1 MEKSKQEFLE
11 QNVISMAITNL
22 EKLKDP
28 NLKPDLFVTSVHQ
41 EIIKVCKDV
50 LNEKG
55 NVSSIPYDD
64 IIPKLLESS
73 QVYFL
78 EIMDQAFQYGDYDNY
93 LSQLREQKAIR
104 DIHRLS
110 KEALQ
115 EDTTL
120 DELKT
125 KIAKIEDSNYT
136 SKLKKW
142 TFDELCT
149 IPRKSEESLI
159 FERDKYMQYVRPKKH
174 TVNVIGARTGVGKT
188 AYALNLVNDLGE
200 REESLIFERDK
211 YMQYV
216 RPKKHT
222 VNVIGAR
229 TGVGKTAYALNLVN
243 DLGER
248 YKVLYFNL
256 EMTNIEIIRRLLA
269 LQSKVDINKIE
280 NNDLTKEENT
290 RYVDACWR
298 YVNRLNIAIID
309 GSKSIDSIRR
319 IIAQESRKEHCVVF
333 VDHIGYIKN
342 KGFNSTRE
350 SVQHTMIELN
360 NITKDFD
367 CTVFA
372 ISQLNR
378 GAEGEQPQLK
388 DLKDSGEV
396 EQTAHSITLLYDETN
411 NRASEVSQYTLICA
425 KNRGR
430 LGTCEVSFHKAKQR
444 FVF

>member
-1 MEKSKQEFLE
+1 MEKTKQDILE
-11 QNVISMAITNL
+11 QNVISIAITSL

-28 NLKPDLFVTSVHQ
+28 NLTPDLFMFPVHQ
-41 EIIKVCKDV
+41 EIIKACKDT
-50 LNEKG
+50 LKEKEE
-55 NVSSIPYDD
+55 VSNIPYED
-64 IIPKLLESS
+64 IFPKLSESA
-73 QVYFL
+73 QTYFGQ
-78 EIMDQAFQYGDYDNY
+78 IMGTAFEHADYDNY
-93 LSQLREQKAIR
+93 ISQLGEQKAIR

-149 IPRKSEESLI
+149 IPRKS
-159 FERDKYMQYVRPKKH
+159 
-174 TVNVIGARTGVGKT
+174 
-188 AYALNLVNDLGE
+188 
-200 REESLIFERDK
+200 EESLIFERDK

-342 KGFNSTRE
+342 KGFNNTRE

-372 ISQLNR
+372 VSQLNR

>member
-28 NLKPDLFVTSVHQ
+28 NLKPDLFVTSVHR

-93 LSQLREQKAIR
+93 LSQLGEQKAIR

-149 IPRKSEESLI
+149 IPRKS
-159 FERDKYMQYVRPKKH
+159 
-174 TVNVIGARTGVGKT
+174 
-188 AYALNLVNDLGE
+188 
-200 REESLIFERDK
+200 EESLIFERDK

>member
-149 IPRKSEESLI
+149 IPRKS
-159 FERDKYMQYVRPKKH
+159 
-174 TVNVIGARTGVGKT
+174 
-188 AYALNLVNDLGE
+188 
-200 REESLIFERDK
+200 EESLIFERDK

>member
-1 MEKSKQEFLE
+1 MEKTKQEFLE

-28 NLKPDLFVTSVHQ
+28 NLKPDLFVIPVHQ
-41 EIIKVCKDV
+41 EIIKACKDV

-64 IIPKLLESS
+64 IIPKLPESS
-73 QVYFL
+73 QAYFL

-149 IPRKSEESLI
+149 IPRKS
-159 FERDKYMQYVRPKKH
+159 
-174 TVNVIGARTGVGKT
+174 
-188 AYALNLVNDLGE
+188 
-200 REESLIFERDK
+200 EESLIFERDK

-411 NRASEVSQYTLICA
+411 NRASQNSKYKLICA

-430 LGTCEVSFHKAKQR
+430 LGISDVLFHKAKQC
-444 FVF
+444 FIYEGANK

>member
-28 NLKPDLFVTSVHQ
+28 NLKPDLFVTSVHR

-149 IPRKSEESLI
+149 IPRKS
-159 FERDKYMQYVRPKKH
+159 
-174 TVNVIGARTGVGKT
+174 
-188 AYALNLVNDLGE
+188 
-200 REESLIFERDK
+200 EESLIFERDK

>member
-28 NLKPDLFVTSVHQ
+28 NLKPDLFVTPVHQ

-64 IIPKLLESS
+64 IIPELLESS

-78 EIMDQAFQYGDYDNY
+78 EIMGQAFQYGDYDNY
-93 LSQLREQKAIR
+93 LSQLGEQKAIR
-104 DIHRLS
+104 DIHQLS

-149 IPRKSEESLI
+149 IPRKS
-159 FERDKYMQYVRPKKH
+159 
-174 TVNVIGARTGVGKT
+174 
-188 AYALNLVNDLGE
+188 
-200 REESLIFERDK
+200 EESLIFERDK

-411 NRASEVSQYTLICA
+411 NRASQNSKYKLICA

-430 LGTCEVSFHKAKQR
+430 LGISDVLFHKAKQC
-444 FVF
+444 FIYEGANK

>member
-1 MEKSKQEFLE
+1 M
-11 QNVISMAITNL
+11 
-22 EKLKDP
+22 
-28 NLKPDLFVTSVHQ
+28 
-41 EIIKVCKDV
+41 CKDV
-50 LNEKG
+50 LHEKG

-73 QVYFL
+73 QDYFL
-78 EIMDQAFQYGDYDNY
+78 KIMDQAFQYGDYDNY

-200 REESLIFERDK
+200 R
-211 YMQYV
+211 
-216 RPKKHT
+216 
-222 VNVIGAR
+222 
-229 TGVGKTAYALNLVN
+229 
-243 DLGER
+243 

-269 LQSKVDINKIE
+269 LQSNVDINKIE

-319 IIAQESRKEHCVVF
+319 IIAKESRKGHCVVF

-342 KGFNSTRE
+342 KGFNNTRE

-372 ISQLNR
+372 VSQLNR

-411 NRASEVSQYTLICA
+411 NRASQNSKYKLICA

-430 LGTCEVSFHKAKQR
+430 LGISDVLFHKAKQC
-444 FVF
+444 FIYEGANK

>member
-11 QNVISMAITNL
+11 QNVISMAIATPAP

-28 NLKPDLFVTSVHQ
+28 NLTPDLFVLPIHQ
-41 EIIKVCKDV
+41 EIVKACKDV
-50 LNEKG
+50 LKEKKEVS
-55 NVSSIPYDD
+55 NVPYED
-64 IIPKLLESS
+64 IFPKLSEST
-73 QVYFL
+73 QTYFAQ
-78 EIMDQAFQYGDYDNY
+78 IMGTAFEHADYDNY
-93 LSQLREQKAIR
+93 LSQLIEQKSIR
-104 DIHRLS
+104 DIHQLS
-110 KEALQ
+110 EEAIQ
-115 EDTTL
+115 GNITL

-149 IPRKSEESLI
+149 IPRKS
-159 FERDKYMQYVRPKKH
+159 
-174 TVNVIGARTGVGKT
+174 
-188 AYALNLVNDLGE
+188 
-200 REESLIFERDK
+200 EESLIFERDK

-342 KGFNSTRE
+342 KGFNNTRE

-372 ISQLNR
+372 VSQLNR

-411 NRASEVSQYTLICA
+411 NRASQNSKYKLICA

-430 LGTCEVSFHKAKQR
+430 LGISDVLFHEAKQC
-444 FVF
+444 FIYEGANK

>member
-188 AYALNLVNDLGE
+188 AYALNLVND
-200 REESLIFERDK
+200 I
-211 YMQYV
+211 
-216 RPKKHT
+216 
-222 VNVIGAR
+222 
-229 TGVGKTAYALNLVN
+229 
-243 DLGER
+243 GER